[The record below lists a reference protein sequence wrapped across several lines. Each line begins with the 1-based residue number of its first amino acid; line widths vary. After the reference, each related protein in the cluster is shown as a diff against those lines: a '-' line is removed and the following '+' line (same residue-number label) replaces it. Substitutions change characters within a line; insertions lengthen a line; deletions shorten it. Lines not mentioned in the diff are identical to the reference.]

1 MLERR
6 GERVVG
12 KKTRYHFADGDPN
25 GSIRVVSD
33 QHVNTCPRAIKAIGQ
48 IAVHGYTLRVNTE
61 SQWERRSRSR
71 RYTSREYSSYS
82 KRTAIL
88 MTVARRCER
97 IAHFRE

>member
-1 MLERR
+1 
-6 GERVVG
+6 
-12 KKTRYHFADGDPN
+12 
-25 GSIRVVSD
+25 
-33 QHVNTCPRAIKAIGQ
+33 
-48 IAVHGYTLRVNTE
+48 VHGYTLRVNTE